1 MAKRKKLQNKEGD
14 IVEVWEEQIA
24 DLKEAGWKDPA
35 EKKSKPKPK
44 SFNTD
49 EGEE

>member
-1 MAKRKKLQNKEGD
+1 MAKRIKLQNKGGD
-14 IVEVWEEQIA
+14 FIEVWEDQSEH
-24 DLKEAGWKDPA
+24 LKKAGWIDPT

-44 SFNTD
+44 SFNTE